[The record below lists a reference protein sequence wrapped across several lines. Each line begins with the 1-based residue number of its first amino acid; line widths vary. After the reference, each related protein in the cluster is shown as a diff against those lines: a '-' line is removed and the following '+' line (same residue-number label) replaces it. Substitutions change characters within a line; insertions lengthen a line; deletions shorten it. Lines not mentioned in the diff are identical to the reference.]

1 VRVTQHLVFLL
12 LGVSSGA
19 VFAALAL
26 GLVVTYRSSGV
37 INFATG
43 SIALLTAYTY
53 GYLRQGKLLSLV
65 PGTDKT
71 YDLGITFGLWPALA
85 LSLLMAGLLGLLL
98 HLVVFRPLRDAPP
111 VARAVASLGVSVIIT
126 SGITARLGTTGVAVE
141 AIYPTGAWTAFG
153 VRISSDRV
161 YFALTILATAI
172 VLSALYRYTR
182 FGLATRAAAE
192 SEKGAYVS
200 GISPD
205 RIAAWNWVL
214 SSVVAGLAG
223 ILIAPIVPVVPIA
236 YTLFIVPALA
246 AAIMGR
252 FQYLGPA
259 VVAGLVIGMLQSEA
273 QFLQTKYTWL
283 PASGLPELVPLVLV
297 LLVLVVRARP
307 LPSRGAVVI
316 RTLGRAPR
324 PHNLLLAAAVPTVL
338 AVVGLLVLQD
348 RWRAGLITSLIF
360 AVIGLSL
367 VVVTG
372 YAGQVSLAQLTLA
385 GAAGF
390 SLGPLADDLG
400 LPFPI
405 APLVAAVLATVLGVV
420 VGLPALRIR
429 GLTVAVVTLALAY
442 TLEAVWF
449 RNLDFVSSNGIEIAS
464 PKLFGLDLGIGE
476 GAAYPRVQ
484 FGLLCLIVLVGV
496 ALGVAKLR
504 TSRLGSQMLAVRA
517 NERSAAAAGID
528 VVRVKLAAFAIAAFI
543 AGLGGSLLAYKQS
556 NVTFESY
563 TALGGLALFTTVYLA
578 GITSVSGGIL
588 AGIMATGGLL
598 FIGIDE
604 AFSTGIWYEVLS
616 GIGLILTVI
625 LNPEGIV
632 GPAHVLVEK
641 RRARRRGR
649 LADLVVGGAVAARDR
664 ALRVPDADAA
674 TALHVRGMTVRY
686 GGVVAVDGVDL
697 NVKEGLIVG
706 LIGPN
711 GAGKTTLIDALSG
724 LTRGEGGIE
733 LAGRDLVGLKPFE
746 RTRAGL
752 GRTFQAIELYDDL
765 SVEENVAVGL
775 TAATGRMERP
785 AKDMLADIFGL
796 LGLEQ
801 VRDRPAGEL
810 SQGQRQLVS
819 IARALAGRPRV
830 LLLDEPAGGLD
841 ANESQWLGDRL
852 RDIRDAGI
860 TILMVDHDMSLV
872 LSLCDQIHVLNFGR
886 TIATG
891 TPAEIRANREVAA
904 AYLGSTH
911 AEAVTA

>member
-1 VRVTQHLVFLL
+1 MTQHLVFLL

-53 GYLRQGKLLSLV
+53 GYLRQGKIFSLI
-65 PGTDKT
+65 PGTHQT
-71 YDLGITFGLWPALA
+71 YDIGHTFGLWSGIIV
-85 LSLLMAGLLGLLL
+85 SLLVAGLFGLIL
-98 HLVVFRPLRDAPP
+98 HLVVFRPLRSAPP
-111 VARAVASLGVSVIIT
+111 VARAVASLGVSVIVT
-126 SGITARLGTTGVAVE
+126 SGITARLGTTGVAVTQ
-141 AIYPTGAWTAFG
+141 IYPTGAWQVFG
-153 VRISSDRV
+153 VRISSDRL
-161 YFALTILATAI
+161 YFALTIIAVAV
-172 VLSALYRYTR
+172 VLSALYKFTR

-205 RIAAWNWVL
+205 RIAAYNWIL
-214 SSVVAGLAG
+214 SSMVAGLAG

-252 FQYLGPA
+252 FQYLGA
-259 VVAGLVIGMLQSEA
+259 AAVAGLAIGMLQSEA
-273 QFLQTKYTWL
+273 QYLQTKYTWL
-283 PASGLPELVPLVLV
+283 PASGLPELIPLVLV

-307 LPSRGAVVI
+307 LPSRGALVV

-324 PHNLLLAAAVPTVL
+324 PRHPLVATVVPTAAAVI
-338 AVVGLLVLQD
+338 GLLVLND
-348 RWRAGLITSLIF
+348 RYRAGLITSLIF

-390 SLGPLADDLG
+390 SLGPLADHVG

-405 APLVAAVLATVLGVV
+405 APLVAALVATVLGVV

-429 GLTVAVVTLALAY
+429 GLTVAVVTLTLAY

-449 RNLDFVSSNGIEIAS
+449 RNLDFVTSSGIEIKT
-464 PKLFGLDLGIGE
+464 PKLFGYDLGIGS
-476 GAAYPRVQ
+476 GADYPRVR
-484 FGLLCLIVLVGV
+484 FGLLCLLVLVGV
-496 ALGVAKLR
+496 ALGVARLR
-504 TSRLGSQMLAVRA
+504 NSRLGSQMLAVRA

-543 AGLGGSLLAYKQS
+543 AGLGGSLLAYRQGT
-556 NVTFESY
+556 VTYESF

-578 GITSVSGGIL
+578 GVTSVSGGIL
-588 AGIMATGGLL
+588 AGIMASGGLL
-598 FIGIDE
+598 YIAIDKT
-604 AFSTGIWYEVLS
+604 FSTGVWYDVIS
-616 GIGLILTVI
+616 GFGLILTVI

-632 GPAHVLVEK
+632 GPAHVLVEQ
-641 RRARRRGR
+641 RRQSR
-649 LADLVVGGAVAARDR
+649 LGKLSTAILAGPLAARDR
-664 ALRVPDADAA
+664 SLRVVTDDLP
-674 TALHVRGMTVRY
+674 TALEVRDLSVRY
-686 GGVVAVDGVDL
+686 GGVVAVDDVSFE
-697 NVKEGLIVG
+697 VKEGLIVG

-711 GAGKTTLIDALSG
+711 GAGKTTLIDALSAFAPG
-724 LTRGEGGIE
+724 QGTVMLGD
-733 LAGRDLVGLKPFE
+733 RDLRELRPFE

-765 SVEENVAVGL
+765 SVEENVIVGL
-775 TAATGRMERP
+775 TAHTGR
-785 AKDMLADIFGL
+785 KDAAGDTVLAETFDL
-796 LGLEQ
+796 LGLTE

-810 SQGQRQLVS
+810 SQ
-819 IARALAGRPRV
+819 
-830 LLLDEPAGGLD
+830 
-841 ANESQWLGDRL
+841 
-852 RDIRDAGI
+852 
-860 TILMVDHDMSLV
+860 
-872 LSLCDQIHVLNFGR
+872 
-886 TIATG
+886 
-891 TPAEIRANREVAA
+891 
-904 AYLGSTH
+904 
-911 AEAVTA
+911 